1 MKDSEIIENTLR
13 SANNLGKK
21 TTGCLRNCL
30 IYIIM
35 VIAYIIL
42 LIIVGIDWL
51 SIISYID

>member
-1 MKDSEIIENTLR
+1 MFTPNCIIMKDSEIIENTLR

-42 LIIVGIDWL
+42 LIIVGID
-51 SIISYID
+51 